1 MFDLF
6 FSLALGLVSI
16 SLGIGCL
23 IVTREAVFKRFD
35 ERAARLRPRYHR
47 LKARFPEFVRMNN
60 LINRWI
66 LRVVGS
72 MALLFGTLI
81 LAANLS
87 TLI

>member
-1 MFDLF
+1 MFDLYF
-6 FSLALGLVSI
+6 RLALGLVTCT
-16 SLGIGCL
+16 LGIVFL
-23 IVTREAVFKRFD
+23 IVSREAVFKNFD
-35 ERAARLRPRYHR
+35 ERAARLRPRYRR
-47 LKARFPEFVRMNN
+47 LKARFPKFVRMNN

-66 LRVVGS
+66 LRVVGC